1 MPDKNGRITDHD
13 RITEMHAVLLGVNGN
28 PGLCKLVERNTKL
41 IEINNRAIQKLWIA
55 VIVIA
60 TSVGGGVYGIIELF
74 KG

>member
-1 MPDKNGRITDHD
+1 MSEKTDHD
-13 RITEMHAVLLGVNGN
+13 KITEIHAVLLGVNGN
-28 PGLCKLVERNTKL
+28 PGLCKLVDRNTKM
-41 IEINNRAIQKLWIA
+41 INKLWIA